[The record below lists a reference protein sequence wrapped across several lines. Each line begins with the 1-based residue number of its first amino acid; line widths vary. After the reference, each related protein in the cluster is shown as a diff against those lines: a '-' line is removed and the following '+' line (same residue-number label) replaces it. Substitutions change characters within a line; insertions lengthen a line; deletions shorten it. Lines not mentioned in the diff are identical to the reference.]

1 MVKSNDLLKHH
12 LKIISKDGITS
23 TVLLDGKEIECK
35 NFKVRHK
42 AMGAI
47 TAKVEFYCLGGVDIE
62 TQMKK
67 NRISIIQF
75 LSVSCRKLCM
85 NLRKDIDVVRL
96 KNNRKN
102 K

>member
-47 TAKVEFYCLGGVDIE
+47 TAKVEFYCFGGVDIE
-62 TQMKK
+62 TPNEKESDINYPIPFGK
-67 NRISIIQF
+67 
-75 LSVSCRKLCM
+75 LS
-85 NLRKDIDVVRL
+85 
-96 KNNRKN
+96 
-102 K
+102 